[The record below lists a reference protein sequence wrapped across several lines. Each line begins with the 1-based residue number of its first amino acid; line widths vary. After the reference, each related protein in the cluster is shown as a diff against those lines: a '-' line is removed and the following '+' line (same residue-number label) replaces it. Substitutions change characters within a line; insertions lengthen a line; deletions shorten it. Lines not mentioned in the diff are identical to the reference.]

1 MKRILTL
8 ALAALL
14 VLCLCACGKDNG
26 ETPAATDPTKA
37 GDKTPSTTPVGYT
50 FTYNDYDYQ
59 FGVGMAAEGVLEKLG
74 EPDTKLESESCA
86 FGGMDTVYYYGSLQI
101 STNDEDGY
109 EKIYSIYL
117 DYDLN
122 GTEEGISVG
131 NTADQVK
138 DAYGEP
144 GDASSENCLIYA
156 KDGMYLKFILK
167 DNKVSAI
174 TYTTLA

>member
-50 FTYNDYDYQ
+50 FTYNEYQ
-59 FGVGMAAEGVLEKLG
+59 FGVGMAVEGVLEKLG

-86 FGGMDTVYYYGSLQI
+86 FGGKDTVYYYSGIQI
-101 STNDEDGY
+101 STNDEEGY

-117 DYDLN
+117 EDDLTS
-122 GTEEGISVG
+122 TEKGVSVG

-138 DAYGEP
+138 AAYGEP

-156 KDGMYLKFILK
+156 KDGMYLKFIMK